1 MAVFSIIQKSQLEG
15 GHRLDAEYYQPEY
28 LKLDENIKR
37 FKFFLFGQIVTKFSS
52 GENLPQIKYD
62 SAERPFVR
70 TQNVR
75 PIIIDKEELTNV
87 NPLFKNPPLVEEGDL
102 LFVRVGE
109 GVGNS
114 SIVTS
119 DWANASYS
127 DNVIRVK
134 IKYLDSY
141 FVIVFL
147 NSQVGNKYLERV
159 KKGSARSLI
168 SKENIDLI
176 KIFEP
181 TPILVDYCKNSVKEA
196 QRLVISSEFL
206 YSQAENLL
214 LEELR
219 LKDFKIEDD
228 LSYSVNLSK
237 VKNFQRLDAEY
248 FQPKYKELISKIKA
262 QNTKPLLS
270 MIENVQA
277 KFNPILQSERKFRY
291 VELANI
297 NSSIGII
304 DGFSEV
310 SGEEAPSRA
319 KRILKDGDVIVSSV
333 EGSLKKVA
341 LVHKE
346 QDGYLAS
353 TGFFQ
358 FRSKEILPEVML
370 VLAKSLV
377 LQMQLEKQTSGTILM
392 AVPKEAIKN
401 IVIPI
406 LPEPTQQKIASSVCQ
421 SHQARKR
428 AKELLEEAKQK
439 VEKMILGEVN

>member
-147 NSQVGNKYLERV
+147 SGARCLVETANAAKKIRQMNPFRIHRPRQPVLSITKGEIKSMMVMPVG
-159 KKGSARSLI
+159 I
-168 SKENIDLI
+168 
-176 KIFEP
+176 
-181 TPILVDYCKNSVKEA
+181 
-196 QRLVISSEFL
+196 
-206 YSQAENLL
+206 
-214 LEELR
+214 
-219 LKDFKIEDD
+219 
-228 LSYSVNLSK
+228 
-237 VKNFQRLDAEY
+237 
-248 FQPKYKELISKIKA
+248 
-262 QNTKPLLS
+262 
-270 MIENVQA
+270 
-277 KFNPILQSERKFRY
+277 
-291 VELANI
+291 
-297 NSSIGII
+297 
-304 DGFSEV
+304 
-310 SGEEAPSRA
+310 
-319 KRILKDGDVIVSSV
+319 
-333 EGSLKKVA
+333 
-341 LVHKE
+341 
-346 QDGYLAS
+346 
-353 TGFFQ
+353 
-358 FRSKEILPEVML
+358 
-370 VLAKSLV
+370 
-377 LQMQLEKQTSGTILM
+377 
-392 AVPKEAIKN
+392 
-401 IVIPI
+401 
-406 LPEPTQQKIASSVCQ
+406 
-421 SHQARKR
+421 
-428 AKELLEEAKQK
+428 
-439 VEKMILGEVN
+439 